1 MYEAITFYRCEA
13 CKSVV
18 DLRKIKPT
26 FQNNQLVFKKCPICD
41 HEAVLPV
48 VIDNV

>member
-1 MYEAITFYRCEA
+1 MYKAITFYKCEM

-18 DLRKIKPT
+18 DLRKVKPS
-26 FQNNQLVFKKCPICD
+26 FQSGNCIFKKCPICD